1 MSLLALALAA
11 TLAGQSAPDPNTDD
25 ARCIAVVALMI
36 AQAKDDQEKTRF
48 SAGLMYFLG
57 RIDTRTPGY
66 DLEAALRR
74 ILDAV
79 EKGDSLSD
87 DAIRC
92 GGILRQRGQYMI
104 EFGQR
109 MQNGP
114 KN

>member
-1 MSLLALALAA
+1 MSLLALTLAA

-25 ARCIAVVALMI
+25 VRCIAVVALTM
-36 AQAKDDQEKTRF
+36 AQAKDDQERAPLT
-48 SAGLMYFLG
+48 SGLMYFMG
-57 RIDTRTPGY
+57 RIDARTPGY

-79 EKGDSLSD
+79 EKGDSLRD

-92 GGILRQRGQYMI
+92 GGILGQRGEYMI
-104 EFGQR
+104 EFGRR

>member
-11 TLAGQSAPDPNTDD
+11 TLAGQSVPDPNIEDT
-25 ARCIAVVALMI
+25 RCIAVVALTI
-36 AQAKDDQEKTRF
+36 SQTKDDKEKTGL

-57 RIDTRTPGY
+57 RIDARTPGY

-79 EKGDSLSD
+79 EKGESLSA

-92 GGILRQRGQYMI
+92 GGILQQRGQYMM

-109 MQNGP
+109 MQNGA